1 MEESAYDTILQ
12 KLPSHEIYDAFNKEV
27 TDTQYNSLCN
37 IFNSVKD
44 DYKNKTIDLC
54 KKFARNLENLSK
66 ISTSGNKYD
75 SCSHYVYWVYDEI
88 RKLFKKEASTD
99 DVATI
104 IKNFNILNT
113 SFITKYAVFNCNYYF
128 LYNDL
133 SELDNKREEKYL
145 HDYFK
150 NYSSIKSSA
159 NCKSVGIDDY
169 KKYLK
174 AVTDI
179 YEREKKN
186 CCFHGI
192 SLCQSYFLNCS
203 DNLDPSKLIYA
214 LESTSADCR
223 KLDNIS
229 NTETEKEKLDS
240 REFEEFLKSINFTS
254 CPGLVSDEP
263 STSTRISTSGDGISS
278 ESNIKTHS
286 CSLLGANIKPS
297 ITVNADIGQ
306 KKLKQSVDHSSRGHI
321 SPLGGDLANNDSGR
335 RRNEGFSSN
344 SEKKINVFQEKNGKN
359 VDLRWKLDEKGNLR
373 CPSDKP
379 GEDKTGLCMYMEKLV
394 NQDILVR
401 LEEYGGYRLN
411 KGKKWPTKSL
421 KIALKS
427 DRIGQLAIINSQG
440 LRNPKHLQALKAHQ
454 GLISN
459 IKNPNY
465 QELPRNYSESNI
477 LQNAFVRVSIV
488 GSLVMGIIFAF
499 FLYFKFTPFG
509 SYVGK
514 IKKRKNRHRHN
525 LAVLHT
531 QGLSKRFIKRTYRH
545 SNRRRFSV
553 VNIEE

>member
-1 MEESAYDTILQ
+1 MEEIDYDKILQ
-12 KLPSHEIYDAFNKEV
+12 KLPSHKIYDAFNKEV

-75 SCSHYVYWVYDEI
+75 SCSHYVYWVYEEI

-99 DVATI
+99 DVKTI
-104 IKNFNILNT
+104 IKNFNKLNT
-113 SFITKYAVFNCNYYF
+113 FLISKYAVFNCNYYF
-128 LYNDL
+128 FYNDL
-133 SELDNKREEKYL
+133 LELDNKREEKYL

-169 KKYLK
+169 KKYLNVVRDVYK
-174 AVTDI
+174 
-179 YEREKKN
+179 RKKNN
-186 CCFHGI
+186 CCFNGI

-203 DNLDPSKLIYA
+203 DNLDPSKLIYT
-214 LESTSADCR
+214 LESTSADCK
-223 KLDNIS
+223 KLENIS

-263 STSTRISTSGDGISS
+263 STSTRISTSGNGISS

-286 CSLLGANIKPS
+286 CSLLGANIKPY
-297 ITVNADIGQ
+297 ITVTADIG
-306 KKLKQSVDHSSRGHI
+306 KEKLEQSEGISSRGHI
-321 SPLGGDLANNDSGR
+321 STLGGDLANTDSGTR
-335 RRNEGFSSN
+335 SNEEFSSN
-344 SEKKINVFQEKNGKN
+344 SERNINVFPGKNGKN
-359 VDLRWKLDEKGNLR
+359 VDLRWKLDEKGKLR

-379 GEDKTGLCMYMEKLV
+379 GEDKTGLCMYVEKLV

-401 LEEYGGYRLN
+401 LEESGGYRLN
-411 KGKKWPTKSL
+411 KGKKWPAQSL
-421 KIALKS
+421 KIVLKN
-427 DRIGQLAIINSQG
+427 DKIGQLAIINSQE

-454 GLISN
+454 AVTTN

-465 QELPRNYSESNI
+465 HALPRNYSESII
-477 LQNAFVRVSIV
+477 LQNAFVRASIV
-488 GSLVMGIIFAF
+488 ASL
-499 FLYFKFTPFG
+499 FTPFG

-514 IKKRKNRHRHN
+514 IKKKKNRHRYN
-525 LAVLHT
+525 LAALHT

-553 VNIEE
+553 VYIEE